1 MPSIVT
7 DDYELIQSEG
17 HLTSW
22 RPTALPSPC
31 KPANN
36 TGNHSPRGIWIDLL
50 TLSSLHAQPGRL
62 FTILCRIVGY
72 ADSTQ
77 RHSRNFQLRHRPDM
91 SDSSHDDW
99 LHLVRKTRRRPLI
112 WFPVARPTAGGTAVI
127 QKPFERLF
135 KIAMSVGMGVGFSWA
150 ALAAGDGLSWG
161 TVLVL
166 SVGVL
171 ALCGGIRVIF
181 FDSRVFIP
189 EAGDR
194 FTVQIGFCLLPRRLE
209 LDRTKVTVDF
219 RRGSDTTLHS
229 SLHGFKYVILR
240 HLETDEVVHLGYT
253 LKGEDALR
261 TFDAMSK
268 LLAPGGSNASVGV
281 ITLEDGSLL
290 QVDRLATWEAGHWR
304 KYKSTL
310 SIEGNVAQIERKAF
324 GKDRNVVDR
333 KADVF
338 PVQVKMD
345 NDTVRIHY
353 ADQSE
358 KSFAWDDCVAIQ
370 VCREEIAERYTRYE
384 VNLIEDFFRANRV
397 NLMSFDLA
405 PNSEPA
411 VPLEAARRLGQLLE
425 CEIVDHC

>member
-1 MPSIVT
+1 
-7 DDYELIQSEG
+7 
-17 HLTSW
+17 
-22 RPTALPSPC
+22 
-31 KPANN
+31 
-36 TGNHSPRGIWIDLL
+36 
-50 TLSSLHAQPGRL
+50 
-62 FTILCRIVGY
+62 
-72 ADSTQ
+72 
-77 RHSRNFQLRHRPDM
+77 M
-91 SDSSHDDW
+91 SASSHDDW
-99 LHLVRKTRRRPLI
+99 LHLVQKTRRRPLI
-112 WFPVARPTAGGTAVI
+112 WFPVARQTAGGTAVI
-127 QKPFERLF
+127 QRPFERLF
-135 KIAMSVGMGVGFSWA
+135 KVFMSVVMGAGFSWV

-161 TVLVL
+161 TMLIL

-171 ALCGGIRVIF
+171 VLCMGIRAIF

-189 EAGDR
+189 TAGDR
-194 FTVQIGFCLLPRRLE
+194 FTVQIGFCLLRRLE

-261 TFDAMSK
+261 AFDTMSK

-290 QVDRLATWEAGHWR
+290 QVDRRATWEAGHFR
-304 KYKSTL
+304 KYKSSL
-310 SIEGNVAQIERKAF
+310 SIADNVGRIERKAF
-324 GKDRNVVDR
+324 GHDRNVIDR

-338 PVQVKMD
+338 PVQIKMD
-345 NDTVRIHY
+345 NDTVRIRY

-370 VCREEIAERYTRYE
+370 LCREAIAERYTRYE
-384 VNLIEDFFRANRV
+384 VNLIEDFFMANRV

-405 PNSEPA
+405 PNAEPA
-411 VPLEAARRLGQLLE
+411 DPLDAARQLGQLLE
-425 CEIVDHC
+425 CEVVNHC